1 MVTIRET
8 ANMAAE
14 PPNSAATR
22 PRGPIVT
29 VEKRRRLPIGY
40 SCASG
45 GDGGRRVSNP
55 NGTETRPAD
64 LNQQQL
70 LALREVP
77 SGAIALGGM
86 AVLLLLIAWLLI
98 YLLVYLPRGM
108 VG

>member
-1 MVTIRET
+1 MTST
-8 ANMAAE
+8 
-14 PPNSAATR
+14 
-22 PRGPIVT
+22 
-29 VEKRRRLPIGY
+29 
-40 SCASG
+40 
-45 GDGGRRVSNP
+45 
-55 NGTETRPAD
+55 NGTETRAAD
-64 LNQQQL
+64 LDQQQL